1 MDKEE
6 EIAAF
11 GETEVWITCDVC
23 GRVYGRPDINKT
35 MARVGEANICVDCL
49 NKWGTSAEG
58 VGPSRP
64 ETCIAF
70 ANPS

>member
-1 MDKEE
+1 MDMEE

-11 GETEVWITCDVC
+11 GETAVWITCDVN
-23 GRVYGRPDINKT
+23 GRVYGGPDIDKT

-58 VGPSRP
+58 GHRGPRLASHLQIP
-64 ETCIAF
+64 H
-70 ANPS
+70 N